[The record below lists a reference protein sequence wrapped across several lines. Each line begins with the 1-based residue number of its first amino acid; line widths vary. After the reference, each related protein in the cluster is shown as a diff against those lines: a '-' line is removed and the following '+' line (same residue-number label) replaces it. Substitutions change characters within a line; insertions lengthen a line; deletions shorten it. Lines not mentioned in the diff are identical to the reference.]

1 MLRDMV
7 NYDDLFLNTVVLYCS
22 LKNNSIIV
30 VYSVIKVKGL
40 NYSKKTTYKQSFFLI
55 LFLK

>member
-40 NYSKKTTYKQSFFLI
+40 NYSKKTTYKQSFF
-55 LFLK
+55 

>member
-40 NYSKKTTYKQSFFLI
+40 NYSKKTTYKRSFF
-55 LFLK
+55 